1 MGGYGKVKESNFL
14 KAIWPE
20 ERLESR
26 ACKIVFNRYS
36 NFSASESRVSQP
48 FGCQSAASLLMT
60 PDMRMLILTLTIS
73 KLEACSPP
81 SHSSLASKGIS
92 RTIRAWEHTCDL

>member
-26 ACKIVFNRYS
+26 PCKIVFNRYS
-36 NFSASESRVSQP
+36 NFSASESRAVHNQLVATQALQP
-48 FGCQSAASLLMT
+48 FQSFYYFSTVRRVQGSLVY
-60 PDMRMLILTLTIS
+60 P
-73 KLEACSPP
+73 
-81 SHSSLASKGIS
+81 
-92 RTIRAWEHTCDL
+92 